1 VGPSPTAVGSLQPT
15 QADAATSEPRLAGA
29 PRIVSISPTIEGQ
42 ASSGGVLAAWQIP
55 ASGSSLASLGGTT
68 IDPGDPNLFIGFVSL
83 LPRPK
88 SDEILIV
95 LATFETGAAQPV
107 ETDIAYTWNPGP
119 RGSDAVR
126 APDLDDQGASTWS
139 PDGRYLATA
148 TGDDSKPTSV
158 EVYDAENRTR
168 STWVIGGNGDGV
180 GGWIGDHGL
189 LVAPCLPNI
198 DGGSSCAGKPSFVIV
213 DVSDGSVIP
222 ADSARAGLRAGVLA
236 GEDWGWTVES
246 ADGNA
251 TLLAIH
257 VTPAPWKTAEE
268 AGGTSAVVVGKDL
281 YFGFGDGV
289 YRIAD
294 PLGRAVGKRLDTPA
308 EKVLSGVDGGS
319 LGRDSFATD
328 DAGHVF
334 VSFDDRVAQ
343 IGGRTWTGLGGD
355 QTAWWPA
362 P

>member
-1 VGPSPTAVGSLQPT
+1 
-15 QADAATSEPRLAGA
+15 
-29 PRIVSISPTIEGQ
+29 VSISPTIEGQ

-68 IDPGDPNLFIGFVSL
+68 IDPGDPNLFIGFASL

-88 SDEILIV
+88 SDEILVV
-95 LATFETGAAQPV
+95 LATFETGAAEPV
-107 ETDIAYTWNPGP
+107 ETDLAYTWP
-119 RGSDAVR
+119 RGGEAVR
-126 APDLDDQGASTWS
+126 TPDLDDQGASTWS

-148 TGDDSKPTSV
+148 TGDDSNPTAV
-158 EVYDAENRTR
+158 EVYDAVAKTR

-180 GGWIGDHGL
+180 SGWIGDHGL

-198 DGGSSCAGKPSFVIV
+198 DGGSSCPGKPSFVIV

-222 ADSARAGLRAGVLA
+222 ADPAKAGLRAGVLA

-246 ADGNA
+246 VDGNA

-257 VTPAPWKTAEE
+257 VTPTPWKTAEE
-268 AGGTSAVVVGKDL
+268 AGGTSAVVLGKDL
-281 YFGFGDGV
+281 YFGFGDAV

-294 PLGRAVGKRLDTPA
+294 PLGRATGKRLDAPA

-319 LGRDSFATD
+319 LGSDSFTAD

-334 VSFDDRVAQ
+334 VSFDDRVAE
-343 IGGRTWTGLGGD
+343 IGGPVWTGLGGD
-355 QTAWWPA
+355 QTAWWPG